1 MSSTKTVK
9 VTNGKIVNYTITA
22 PGYKTINGSQLIT
35 ADTAINKNMIAETDP
50 NGVYSLGDRIGGIA
64 SFVCYFNS
72 TNPETNVDT
81 KYAVFVLDAQYRNAS
96 KLGCPNTYQNLMPQY
111 TFSDMATALTRKE
124 SATWNTN
131 TIING
136 VSAYSE
142 TCPAFTLCRQVS
154 VTLGGQTYQG
164 QLPNMYELYQ
174 IWQNKATLDTLDPT
188 LASYSSKSLTSW
200 NMGSGYAICLQ
211 SQFEVRSDLG
221 SSYILALNSSGTAEY
236 AEIAGSLRGVIPVF
250 EIPVE

>member
-1 MSSTKTVK
+1 MSSKTVK

-35 ADTAINKNMIAETDP
+35 ADTTINKNMIAETDP
-50 NGVYSLGDRIGGIA
+50 NGVYSLGDRIGNIA
-64 SFVCYFNS
+64 TFVCYFNS

-81 KYAVFVLDAQYRNAS
+81 KYAVFVLDAKYRGRAQLVSGANA
-96 KLGCPNTYQNLMPQY
+96 YQNLMPRY
-111 TFSDMATALTRKE
+111 YFTDMATALTRKE
-124 SATWNTN
+124 SATWNTD

-136 VSAYSE
+136 APTYSE

-154 VTLGGQTYQG
+154 ININGQTYQG

-174 IWQNKATLDTLDPT
+174 IRANKETLDTFDPT
-188 LASYSSKSLTSW
+188 LSDYPNNSLSNW
-200 NMGSGYAICLQ
+200 NMGDTSGYNYIFQ
-211 SQFEVRSDLG
+211 SQYEIPNNNPANIELLTKTGTTYTRLT
-221 SSYILALNSSGTAEY
+221 SSS
-236 AEIAGSLRGVIPVF
+236 GVIPVF